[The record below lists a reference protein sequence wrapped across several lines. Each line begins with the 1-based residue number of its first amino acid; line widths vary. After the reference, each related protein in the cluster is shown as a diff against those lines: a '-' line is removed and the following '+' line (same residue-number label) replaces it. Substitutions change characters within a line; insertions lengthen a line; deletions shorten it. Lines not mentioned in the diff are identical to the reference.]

1 MRPWQNS
8 RKLEV
13 AEDFHTRTRKF
24 YEVCRT
30 FILIPRTSVS
40 SVRPCHNTRNICE
53 FCNTSIPSP
62 EISGSSS
69 RLLYPYPESTN
80 PTEHNLAKS
89 FVRSCCLDIAC
100 ALASRCHCSSS
111 VCLARRVGTFPSFW
125 RAGRHFYRSW
135 IVHQCWCCTS
145 TVRFCFPRVYCGP

>member
-1 MRPWQNS
+1 M
-8 RKLEV
+8 
-13 AEDFHTRTRKF
+13 
-24 YEVCRT
+24 
-30 FILIPRTSVS
+30 PRTSVS

-62 EISGSSS
+62 EISGSSL

-111 VCLARRVGTFPSFW
+111 VCLARRVGTSPFLAGWPSLLPQLDCASVLVLHLDHSLLF
-125 RAGRHFYRSW
+125 
-135 IVHQCWCCTS
+135 S
-145 TVRFCFPRVYCGP
+145 TRILWPVVLEKNVRILL